1 MRHLSLWSKYVEALA
16 PKKPKNTNRHK
27 FNLKR
32 SFKMTS
38 NAFKACVDIL
48 VSPKEGFD
56 TVKGKKHWAWCP
68 FTLIIACSAGM
79 FLYYFSVVD
88 FDWLV
93 DQILSQGDLSEAE
106 LEASAG
112 FMSQTRM
119 TWSTTLGGVIG
130 LIVAN
135 AIMAVY
141 FNLVTNVLQPS
152 EVSFT
157 GWYGFSWWIS
167 MPLVVSSS
175 LGILV
180 ILFSSSGLV
189 SMEDLAPAGLGF
201 LVDKSHSW
209 FSLWNSITV
218 FSLWSVY
225 LCTVGLKSW
234 LAIDANRA
242 LYVAVAPSVIIY
254 GIWSLYIIMQT

>member
-1 MRHLSLWSKYVEALA
+1 
-16 PKKPKNTNRHK
+16 
-27 FNLKR
+27 
-32 SFKMTS
+32 MTS

-135 AIMAVY
+135 AIMAAY

-167 MPLVVSSS
+167 MPHLVTA
-175 LGILV
+175 ILSMLLV
-180 ILFSSSGLV
+180 LFSTDGMVALEDLGVTTLNSLIFGVDSSNPWFGFLSGLDAF
-189 SMEDLAPAGLGF
+189 MF
-201 LVDKSHSW
+201 W
-209 FSLWNSITV
+209 SIA
-218 FSLWSVY
+218 LIAI
-225 LCTVGLKSW
+225 GLKSW
-234 LAIDANRA
+234 LGIDTKKAATIAAAPYA
-242 LYVAVAPSVIIY
+242 LIY
-254 GIWSLYIIMQT
+254 GIWALIIIFSA